1 MKVAICGDIH
11 ISKTSSILKSRG
23 DKYSTRIENCIK
35 SINWFEQI
43 AKEYNC
49 ELEVYLGDTFDKPN
63 LDDEILTAIKDIKWN
78 ELTKYFIVGNH
89 ESSVNGLEYNSVKSL
104 ESADIWKSN
113 SRYVIAKPDTL
124 TLDLERTQLHFI
136 PYVIET
142 DRQPIKEYLYNYDN
156 TCDRHIIFSH
166 NDIKGIQMGPVVSKV
181 GFDIKEI
188 EDNCDMFINGHLHN
202 GEKVTDKI
210 INLGILTGQN
220 FGENANMYKHEIMI
234 LDTDTLNYELI
245 ENPYAF
251 NFYNIEINNTLEI
264 TKLGGLKSNA
274 IVSIK
279 CNIELLDAVKETLQE
294 LHNIIQYRITTF
306 RVNKDI
312 NEVEKVEDFSVDYL
326 EKFKEFCLLSIGNN
340 EIVNQEL
347 CEVIK

>member
-1 MKVAICGDIH
+1 MKIAICGDIH

-23 DKYSTRIENCIK
+23 NKYSTRIENCIK

-43 AKEYNC
+43 AKEHNC
-49 ELEVYLGDTFDKPN
+49 EMEIFLGDTFDTPVLN
-63 LDDEILTAIKDIKWN
+63 DEILTAIKDIEWN
-78 ELTKYFIVGNH
+78 NDISHCFIVGNH
-89 ESSVNGLEYNSVKSL
+89 ESSVNGLQYNSAKAL
-104 ESADIWKSN
+104 EGGL
-113 SRYVIAKPDTL
+113 RYIVSEPSYSINVDT
-124 TLDLERTQLHFI
+124 TQLHFL
-136 PYVIET
+136 PYIIES
-142 DRQPIKEYLYNYDN
+142 DRLPLEDYLDKNPE
-156 TCDRHIIFSH
+156 CKKHIIFSH
-166 NDIKGIQMGPVVSKV
+166 NDVKGIQMGPIVSKT
-181 GFDIKEI
+181 GFSIDEI
-188 EDNCDMFINGHLHN
+188 ENNCDLFINGHLHN
-202 GEKVTDKI
+202 GTKFSKKG
-210 INLGILTGQN
+210 INLGVLTGHD
-220 FGENANMYKHEIMI
+220 FGENANIYKHEIMI
-234 LDTDTLNYELI
+234 LDTDTLKYELI

-251 NFYNIEINNTLEI
+251 NFYNIEINNTSDI
-264 TKLGGLKSNA
+264 TKLSGLKNNA

-306 RVNKDI
+306 RVNKEV